1 MKIKKT
7 TQWFCLCTLTAALT
21 GGLVNSATAFQDA
34 SHPTAEQLYL
44 DGTQLFDQGHLLEAK
59 EMLERVDLA
68 QLERSQRT
76 DVIQRLD
83 EINNQLAKMPEP
95 ELRLRKAQLFFA
107 RGDLRQ
113 ASQHAAKVT
122 TLEASSAEQIDQA
135 NNLLQQITTRQQ
147 ELTPQIPTLL
157 EQSFQA
163 YEDGNYGRAKSGL
176 QFVYNS
182 GVPLDLDQQAR
193 LNRYLQKIYELEAVR
208 GEFNATTI
216 QLGSIQPAEQPTEQ
230 PAEEKDDQGQAE
242 ESDDKG
248 QAEENDD
255 KGQPEENDGDLTV
268 DDWND
273 EAVNLEQP
281 AEESNE
287 QPEQETNE
295 SVVEQPE
302 DQQPA
307 EQPTEQPAEAQ
318 PQEDQIDLGDLI
330 RQAQLARAAE
340 LLQQAQ
346 ADRDAGRYAEALAKY
361 KSVLAIQP
369 DNQEAI
375 EGRDFMATRLD
386 QAEQGIL
393 NRQIVDRKVQA
404 AAILA
409 EFDNYLQQATT
420 SRDQGSFDRALTMV
434 TQAQV
439 LLDQNR
445 NFLSQ
450 PEYEQRRDAAAALAG
465 EIKTQEREAALA
477 EAQQQEEEIAKRRN
491 EQRMQLEL
499 ERQRKISEKLI
510 AIRRLQIAQKYDEAL
525 LELKALLFL
534 DPGNPAAQA
543 LNDVIQDLKLYQ
555 EFDKLKADQSTRFA
569 EDRIESLK
577 ASRPPR
583 EVVEY
588 PEDWPEL
595 SIIRQNGLAFLDS
608 DQDRQVYQALASK
621 HVPVDFQGVPFEKAI
636 QFVADVAGVNAD
648 VDWNSLEQNFID
660 RNTPINLKLNDS
672 VSLRIVLDRM
682 LKKLGRDD
690 ESRPQ
695 YAITDGILT
704 ISTKEKLQQNKLTH
718 LYDIRD
724 LLVDVP
730 DFNNAP
736 RFDLEGLIRN
746 ENTTGLEGQ
755 TFGDGDETNYE
766 KGISK
771 RREMID
777 NIKRVITTNIDKLS
791 WEVNGGDTG
800 VIQEINGNL
809 VITTTP
815 RNHRQVSNLLEK
827 LREIRAIQINVESRF
842 LLVSEDFF
850 EQIGFDLDVFYGGG
864 PFRDAKKT
872 DPNLIPSD
880 LFVDPITGDTTA
892 TSQRQFISL
901 FDLVGQ
907 VDANG
912 NPVFDGQGRQVIQ
925 QVLPDAGI
933 FQQGRPGTTPQS
945 LQQNSLG
952 LASGLFGA
960 DGQSFAGQALAATP
974 ALTYGVS
981 YLDNIQVD
989 LLIQATQADRRSIQL
1004 TAPKLTFF
1012 NGQRS
1017 FVQITTSKFFVSDL
1031 QPVVGTAS
1039 AGFDPTLSPLREG
1052 VVLDVEGTVSADRRY
1067 VTMTVLTTLAKI
1079 LKIETTELPIAV
1091 GGTVVGSG
1099 NDQNQILTNTAFIER
1114 PEIQISRVN
1123 TTVTVPDRGTILL
1136 GGQSVRNDIEI
1147 ETGVPVLSKIPVL
1160 NRFFTNRIT
1169 STEERTLYILLRPM
1183 VIIQQENEDRL
1194 FPGLQ
1199 DALSGTSDLGSQF

>member
-21 GGLVNSATAFQDA
+21 GGLVNSVFAFQDT
-34 SHPTAEQLYL
+34 SHPTAEQMYL

-135 NNLLQQITTRQQ
+135 NNLLQQITARQE

-216 QLGSIQPAEQPTEQ
+216 QLGSIQPTEQ
-230 PAEEKDDQGQAE
+230 P
-242 ESDDKG
+242 
-248 QAEENDD
+248 AEENDD
-255 KGQPEENDGDLTV
+255 KGQPEENDSDLTV
-268 DDWND
+268 EDWND

-287 QPEQETNE
+287 QPEQETNN
-295 SVVEQPE
+295 SVVEQAE

-307 EQPTEQPAEAQ
+307 EQPTEQPAEVQ
-318 PQEDQIDLGDLI
+318 PQEDQVDLGDLI

-450 PEYEQRRDAAAALAG
+450 PEYEQRRDAAAALAS
-465 EIKTQEREAALA
+465 EIKKQEREAALT

-510 AIRRLQIAQKYDEAL
+510 AIRRLQMAQKYDEAL

-555 EFDKLKADQSTRFA
+555 EFDKVKADQATRLA
-569 EDRIESLK
+569 QDRIESFK
-577 ASRPPR
+577 ASRPPK

-595 SIIRQNGLAFLDS
+595 SIRRQNGLAFLDS

-621 HVPVDFQGVPFEKAI
+621 HVPVDFQAVPFEKAI

-704 ISTKEKLQQNKLTH
+704 ISTKEKLQQNKITH

-771 RREMID
+771 RREKID

-850 EQIGFDLDVFYGGG
+850 EQIGFDLDVFYGGS
-864 PFRDAKKT
+864 PFREAKKT

-880 LFVDPITGDTTA
+880 LFVNPVTGDTTPTA
-892 TSQRQFISL
+892 QRQFISL

-912 NPVFDGQGRQVIQ
+912 NPVFDGQGRQVVQ
-925 QVLPDAGI
+925 QVLPNAGI

-960 DGQSFAGQALAATP
+960 DAQTFAGQALAATP

-1017 FVQITTSKFFVSDL
+1017 FVQVTTSRFFVSDL
-1031 QPVVGTAS
+1031 QPVVGTSS

-1169 STEERTLYILLRPM
+1169 STEEKTLYILLRPM

-1199 DALSGTSDLGSQF
+1199 DSLNGTSDLGSQF